1 MSLWVYPI
9 LQELSF
15 MYRGL
20 FLLGSTLFNVGLY
33 LIGEMY
39 TLFLT
44 SKHQFSIEKK
54 IFLFINFRS
63 QNKQNWTRQE
73 EILD

>member
-9 LQELSF
+9 LNELSF

-20 FLLGSTLFNVGLY
+20 FLLGSTLFSVGLY

-39 TLFLT
+39 TLCLT
-44 SKHQFSIEKK
+44 SKYHFSIDK
-54 IFLFINFRS
+54 NFYLL
-63 QNKQNWTRQE
+63 
-73 EILD
+73 ILDLRTNKTVQDKKKH

>member
-9 LQELSF
+9 SQELSF

-54 IFLFINFRS
+54 KFFYLLILGLRT
-63 QNKQNWTRQE
+63 NKTGRE
-73 EILD
+73 KKKY